1 MVNEIEETSLGYL
14 LSPEFELINS
24 AGKPLTGGWI
34 EVYIHGTR
42 NKYYCYSDWSGNL
55 HPFQIPLD
63 SLGANIVLASPAHAY
78 DVYVYNKF
86 GTLVMSRYNVLP
98 QIAGTAVI
106 SGSVNIESSDG
117 TVNIEVTGDN
127 NFDISIADIIDSVTA
142 NIDESI
148 TNIEG
153 DITEI
158 NQEITNITNVVTGL
172 PTHADVYDSIVTGI
186 EYVTGMIPEA
196 QVQSDWNETDP
207 TDPAYIL
214 NKPDLDNYVTID
226 ELTEAISGVTGL
238 NLEYGQFYCHQ
249 TTGAAAMGRT
259 KGNIEVTNNGEI
271 KLKKGQS
278 YHVTV
283 RGGYSKATASADY
296 NVLSYIE
303 NITGQNINVNVDNS
317 VTDTQYFEISYDLY
331 KLSSDKNYYVFF
343 SLPTGSS
350 VNNLFI
356 EIHSIGC
363 MGTGGSGSGVPVEY
377 DAGWGINIID
387 NVISVDPSI
396 LNQYVT
402 EGELATAIENVIDV
416 VTGLIP
422 EAQVQADWDEDN
434 PLDPSYINNKP
445 DLDNYV
451 TDQELIEAISGV
463 TGTNFQNVVEYV
475 DAQTTPNFFNDC
487 VALLEQGIE
496 PAAMY
501 NGNMYQL
508 WHTEK
513 NGNTYT
519 GLGFICVH
527 YLDFQYSNISYDH
540 QHAWNAQ
547 LWAEPNGVYPGA
559 DRTGYN
565 YLAGNGIDAVTG
577 VVNGEHAITYSID
590 PMEVATAVSGLIPTG
605 SNYSAG
611 DNIVIDNN
619 TISLSDVVTI
629 NARGSSSG
637 YAMFGNIVHWGDQD
651 YGPGWDITG
660 HTDNDKDYISFNTSD
675 QGLQCFAWGPY
686 ESDRENNSVSAVS
699 QIVIDEG
706 DIKYKAGEFQDTSTL
721 PIIWSCSQMAQD
733 ISELQ
738 GAITAVT
745 GTTVNNVIDYNE
757 SDLYNK
763 VDAVV
768 NAGGSPVIKYTT
780 NDGVTYY
787 FTEFDKY
794 TTTVDNTTRYIFNYD
809 SLGGAYYD
817 LQYACFRATISI
829 ASNGN
834 KSFDTEYLKY
844 SIKAGNGIDAVTGST
859 GATFNINATEVA
871 NAISGLLPTGPTY
884 SAGNGID
891 ITNNTISVDNTV
903 ALKTD
908 IPDVS
913 NFATETELQDGLE
926 LVTGLIPTDY
936 ATPAEVDQAIDTAID
951 TVTGLIPTDYV
962 TNEQLQ
968 DSVELVTGLIP
979 DTSDLATKAELQAN
993 TELVTGLIPT
1003 DYATDEELQDAVEL
1017 VTGMIPAAQVNSD
1030 WNAAGGV
1037 AEILNKPT
1045 EKELVAGTNI
1055 TITESATGIVIN
1067 AAGSTYTAGNG
1078 IDITND
1084 TISVDNTVALK
1095 SDIPVV
1101 SGLATKEELQ
1111 DGLELVTGLIPT
1123 DYATPEDV
1131 QDAVE
1136 LVTGLIPTDYAT
1148 DAELQ
1153 DGLELVTGLIPN
1165 YTAGDNI
1172 DITNNVISV
1181 SGTEDLTLMNLTAGE
1196 GISITPDVSGNV
1208 EIACTS
1214 TGVTKTL
1221 LYTGSSTD
1229 SRSGTF
1235 TLSQSGYNFDRLE
1248 MTLIDVD
1255 GYVIK
1260 QVCEMPADGLVS
1272 SNGTRGSSFNSITS
1286 GTQTWFKAMN
1296 WQLNYAGTTLTYW
1309 VDEIAT
1315 SGNSVMAINRDQ
1327 SSNRPIML
1335 RIYGIKE

>member
-34 EVYIHGTR
+34 EVYIHGSR

-86 GTLVMSRYNVLP
+86 GNLVMSRYNVLP

-127 NFDISIADIIDSVTA
+127 NFDISVADIIDSVTA

-158 NQEITNITNVVTGL
+158 NQDITNITNVVTGL

-196 QVQSDWNETDP
+196 QVQSDWDETDP

-214 NKPDLDNYVTID
+214 NKPDLDIYVTEQ
-226 ELTEAISGVTGL
+226 ELIEVVSGISGL
-238 NLEYGQFYCHQ
+238 NLEYGQFYCQ
-249 TTGAAAMGRT
+249 STTGGAVMGRT
-259 KGNIEVTNNGEI
+259 KGNIEVTNDGKI

-283 RGGYSKATASADY
+283 RGGYSKTTASADY
-296 NVLSYIE
+296 GVLSYIE
-303 NITGQNINVNVDNS
+303 YITGQNINVNVDNS

-377 DAGWGINIID
+377 DAGWGIDIVD
-387 NVISVDPSI
+387 NVISVDSSI

-402 EGELATAIENVIDV
+402 EGELATAIDNVIDV

-445 DLDNYV
+445 DLDIYV

-463 TGTNFQNVVEYV
+463 TGTFVQEQSDWAEQDSTKVDYIKNKPVEKQLVPGDNIVITESATGVIISSTGGGASGTVQNIVEYV
-475 DAQTTPNFFNDC
+475 DATTTPNFFNDC
-487 VALLEQGIE
+487 VTLLEQGLE

-513 NGNTYT
+513 NGNNYT

-527 YLDFQYSNISYDH
+527 YLDFQYSNITYDH

-547 LWAEPNGVYPGA
+547 LWADTNGVYPGS
-559 DRTGYN
+559 DRMGYN

-577 VVNGEHAITYSID
+577 IVNGEHAITYSID
-590 PMEVATAVSGLIPTG
+590 PTEVAT
-605 SNYSAG
+605 
-611 DNIVIDNN
+611 
-619 TISLSDVVTI
+619 
-629 NARGSSSG
+629 
-637 YAMFGNIVHWGDQD
+637 
-651 YGPGWDITG
+651 
-660 HTDNDKDYISFNTSD
+660 
-675 QGLQCFAWGPY
+675 
-686 ESDRENNSVSAVS
+686 
-699 QIVIDEG
+699 
-706 DIKYKAGEFQDTSTL
+706 
-721 PIIWSCSQMAQD
+721 
-733 ISELQ
+733 
-738 GAITAVT
+738 
-745 GTTVNNVIDYNE
+745 
-757 SDLYNK
+757 
-763 VDAVV
+763 
-768 NAGGSPVIKYTT
+768 
-780 NDGVTYY
+780 
-787 FTEFDKY
+787 
-794 TTTVDNTTRYIFNYD
+794 
-809 SLGGAYYD
+809 
-817 LQYACFRATISI
+817 
-829 ASNGN
+829 
-834 KSFDTEYLKY
+834 
-844 SIKAGNGIDAVTGST
+844 
-859 GATFNINATEVA
+859 
-871 NAISGLLPTGPTY
+871 AISGLLPSAPTY

-903 ALKTD
+903 ALKSD

-913 NFATETELQDGLE
+913 NFVTETELQDTAE
-926 LVTGLIPTDY
+926 LI
-936 ATPAEVDQAIDTAID
+936 
-951 TVTGLIPTDYV
+951 
-962 TNEQLQ
+962 
-968 DSVELVTGLIP
+968 TGLIP
-979 DTSDLATKAELQAN
+979 DVSDLATKAELQDN
-993 TELVTGLIPT
+993 I
-1003 DYATDEELQDAVEL
+1003 EL
-1017 VTGMIPAAQVNSD
+1017 VTGMIPDVSNLVSDDELTAAVSGKSDKFVVLEYQGSYTWDYVKGLVDNNILVYCKYNNTMCVLTDVPSSNTGFFTFTGYKVNEHFASKLTDDVIKLKFGRTFTFIQPTWSMSTTKVAAEVLPGTGLTGSYNSTSD
-1030 WNAAGGV
+1030 IYRISINPEQIAGAISGLLP
-1037 AEILNKPT
+1037 EGPMY
-1045 EKELVAGTNI
+1045 
-1055 TITESATGIVIN
+1055 S
-1067 AAGSTYTAGNG
+1067 AGNG

-1095 SDIPVV
+1095 TDIPDV
-1101 SGLATKEELQ
+1101 SDFITSEELQ

-1123 DYATPEDV
+1123 DYATKE
-1131 QDAVE
+1131 
-1136 LVTGLIPTDYAT
+1136 
-1148 DAELQ
+1148 ELQ
-1153 DGLELVTGLIPN
+1153 DNIELATGMIPN

-1214 TGVTKTL
+1214 TGVTKTI
-1221 LYTGSSTD
+1221 LYTGSSSD
-1229 SRSGTF
+1229 SRSDTF

-1260 QVCEMPADGLVS
+1260 QVCEMPADGLVNY
-1272 SNGTRGSSFNSITS
+1272 NGTRGSSFNSITS

-1296 WQLNYAGTTLTYW
+1296 WQLDYAGNILRYW

-1315 SGNSVMAINRDQ
+1315 SGNSVIAINRDQ
-1327 SSNRPIML
+1327 ASNRPIML

>member
-238 NLEYGQFYCHQ
+238 NLEYGQFYCQ
-249 TTGAAAMGRT
+249 TTTGAAAMGRT

-317 VTDTQYFEISYDLY
+317 VTDTQYFEISYDIYNLAR
-331 KLSSDKNYYVFF
+331 DKNYYVFF

-402 EGELATAIENVIDV
+402 EGELATAIDNVIDV

-422 EAQVQADWDEDN
+422 EAQVQSDWDETD
-434 PLDPSYINNKP
+434 PLDPSFINNKP
-445 DLDNYV
+445 DLDIYV
-451 TDQELIEAISGV
+451 TQEE
-463 TGTNFQNVVEYV
+463 
-475 DAQTTPNFFNDC
+475 
-487 VALLEQGIE
+487 
-496 PAAMY
+496 
-501 NGNMYQL
+501 
-508 WHTEK
+508 
-513 NGNTYT
+513 
-519 GLGFICVH
+519 
-527 YLDFQYSNISYDH
+527 
-540 QHAWNAQ
+540 
-547 LWAEPNGVYPGA
+547 
-559 DRTGYN
+559 
-565 YLAGNGIDAVTG
+565 LA
-577 VVNGEHAITYSID
+577 S
-590 PMEVATAVSGLIPTG
+590 AVSGLAPEYT
-605 SNYSAG
+605 AG
-611 DNIVIDNN
+611 DNIVIDDN

-629 NARGSSSG
+629 NAREGQSSG
-637 YAMFGNIVHWGDQD
+637 FMAFGNITHWGDQD
-651 YGPGWDITG
+651 YGPGWTIAA
-660 HTDNDKDYISFNTSD
+660 HTDRGVDYHSYNTCD
-675 QGLQCFAWGPY
+675 QGMEAFFWGDY
-686 ESDRENNSVSAVS
+686 EHDRATGSVSGQS
-699 QIVIDEG
+699 LLLISEG
-706 DIKYKAGEFQDTSTL
+706 DITYASGAFQDTTTL
-721 PIIWSCSQMAQD
+721 PVIWSCKQMAQD

-745 GTTVNNVIDYNE
+745 GVSVDNIVDYDDA
-757 SDLYNK
+757 DLFDK
-763 VDAVV
+763 VEA
-768 NAGGSPVIKYTT
+768 IY
-780 NDGVTYY
+780 NDGRSPIVRYTYNSTPGQGFPYSTETY
-787 FTEFDKY
+787 FTEFY
-794 TTTVDNTTRYIFNYD
+794 RYSEDNEHGHTDGYRFSYESQTGNYLENELIHFNSDGVKERTRQFKSLKIEAGAGISVASGYD
-809 SLGGAYYD
+809 AS
-817 LQYACFRATISI
+817 TIISI
-829 ASNGN
+829 NP
-834 KSFDTEYLKY
+834 
-844 SIKAGNGIDAVTGST
+844 
-859 GATFNINATEVA
+859 TEVA
-871 NAISGLLPTGPTY
+871 TAISGLLPTGPTY

-913 NFATETELQDGLE
+913 NFVTETELQDGLE

-936 ATPAEVDQAIDTAID
+936 VTDT
-951 TVTGLIPTDYV
+951 
-962 TNEQLQ
+962 
-968 DSVELVTGLIP
+968 
-979 DTSDLATKAELQAN
+979 
-993 TELVTGLIPT
+993 
-1003 DYATDEELQDAVEL
+1003 ELQDTAEAI
-1017 VTGMIPAAQVNSD
+1017 TAIIPAAQVNSD
-1030 WNAAGGV
+1030 WNANSGV
-1037 AEILNKPT
+1037 AQILNKPT

-1055 TITESATGIVIN
+1055 TITESATGIIIN
-1067 AAGSTYTAGNG
+1067 ATGSSGPSYTAGDG

-1084 TISVDNTVALK
+1084 VISIDNTVALK
-1095 SDIPVV
+1095 TDIPDIT
-1101 SGLATKEELQ
+1101 GLATKAELQDGLELVTGLIPDTSDLVTKAELQDGLELVTGLIPTDYATPADIQDAVELVTGLIPTDYATDEELQ

-1123 DYATPEDV
+1123 DYATIEDI
-1131 QDAVE
+1131 E
-1136 LVTGLIPTDYAT
+1136 
-1148 DAELQ
+1148 E
-1153 DGLELVTGLIPN
+1153 
-1165 YTAGDNI
+1165 
-1172 DITNNVISV
+1172 SV
-1181 SGTEDLTLMNLTAGE
+1181 SGKSDKFTVLTYN
-1196 GISITPDVSGNV
+1196 
-1208 EIACTS
+1208 
-1214 TGVTKTL
+1214 
-1221 LYTGSSTD
+1221 SSTWAD
-1229 SRSGTF
+1229 F
-1235 TLSQSGYNFDRLE
+1235 TAALSKNTIVLCKYTQSNDNIYAVLSYYN
-1248 MTLIDVD
+1248 
-1255 GYVIK
+1255 
-1260 QVCEMPADGLVS
+1260 S
-1272 SNGTRGSSFNSITS
+1272 SNGTARFVNYSHTKATNPNNPSYSKLDRDYAYVYELSSSSVWTRKEGFVA
-1286 GTQTWFKAMN
+1286 TQTVPGNGITESYNTETDRSTLSINSAQVASSVSGLLPVVAN
-1296 WQLNYAGTTLTYW
+1296 TAGITDIQYVLTLPADP
-1309 VDEIAT
+1309 V
-1315 SGNSVMAINRDQ
+1315 SSVLYLIQEA
-1327 SSNRPIML
+1327 
-1335 RIYGIKE
+1335 